1 MLNETRNGQTR
12 RWLVTSGIAG
22 VSLAAT
28 VAWAADS
35 TPAQNGIMTFPNVKV
50 VSVPSL
56 PANAP
61 AEAVPEPRGGFKAYV
76 DPATG
81 HLVKPSAEAKEAL
94 ATAAR
99 AHAAQAQ
106 SERRQVQPPVTFTS
120 PYGGIGHRRDE
131 SHASSSVARRNADGT
146 LGMACIP
153 GEHAAEWLSKEPAV
167 KGDPK

>member
-12 RWLVTSGIAG
+12 RWLVSSGIAG

-35 TPAQNGIMTFPNVKV
+35 TPVQNGIMTFPNVKV

-61 AEAVPEPRGGFKAYV
+61 AEQVPEPRGGFKAYV

-99 AHAAQAQ
+99 ARAAQ
-106 SERRQVQPPVTFTS
+106 SERRRVQPPVTFTS

-131 SHASSSVARRNADGT
+131 SHASFLVARRNADGT
-146 LGMACIP
+146 HGMACIP
-153 GEHAAEWLSKEPAV
+153 AEHAAEWLSKEPAV